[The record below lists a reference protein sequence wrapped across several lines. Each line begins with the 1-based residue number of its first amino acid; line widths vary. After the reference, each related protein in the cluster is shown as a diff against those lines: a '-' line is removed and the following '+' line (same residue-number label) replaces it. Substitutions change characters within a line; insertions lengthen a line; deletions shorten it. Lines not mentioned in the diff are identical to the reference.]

1 MGDGRTE
8 KVTFTCTP
16 DLKEFLIEWA
26 AKERRSIS
34 NLVEGIVTEA
44 VEAQQ
49 NDSRA
54 ASHKGTSGG
63 KGRGKKGGEG

>member
-16 DLKEFLIEWA
+16 DLKESLIEWA
-26 AKERRSIS
+26 ARERRSLS

-44 VEAQQ
+44 METQQ
-49 NDSRA
+49 NDEPP
-54 ASHKGTSGG
+54 ASSANSGG
-63 KGRGKKGGEG
+63 KGRGKK

>member
-16 DLKEFLIEWA
+16 DLKEFLLEWA
-26 AKERRSIS
+26 VKERRSLS

-44 VEAQQ
+44 AEAQS
-49 NDSRA
+49 NKSSSSTRSKA
-54 ASHKGTSGG
+54 
-63 KGRGKKGGEG
+63 KKKKEINQHR

>member
-16 DLKEFLIEWA
+16 DLKAFLLEWA
-26 AKERRSIS
+26 VRERRSLS

-44 VEAQQ
+44 AEAQS
-49 NDSRA
+49 NKSFDLTRSKA
-54 ASHKGTSGG
+54 
-63 KGRGKKGGEG
+63 KKKKEINQHR

>member
-16 DLKEFLIEWA
+16 DLKECLIEWA
-26 AKERRSIS
+26 ARERRSLS

-49 NDSRA
+49 NDTPTPP
-54 ASHKGTSGG
+54 GN
-63 KGRGKKGGEG
+63 KGRGKKG

>member
-26 AKERRSIS
+26 AKERRSLS

-44 VEAQQ
+44 AEAQQ
-49 NDSRA
+49 KEHPPTPATPGSK
-54 ASHKGTSGG
+54 S
-63 KGRGKKGGEG
+63 RGKKDK

>member
-26 AKERRSIS
+26 AKERRSLS

-44 VEAQQ
+44 AEAQQ
-49 NDSRA
+49 NE
-54 ASHKGTSGG
+54 HPPTSGTAG
-63 KGRGKKGGEG
+63 SKSRGKKTGGGG

>member
-16 DLKEFLIEWA
+16 DLKESLIEWA
-26 AKERRSIS
+26 ARERRSLS

-44 VEAQQ
+44 MEAQQ
-49 NDSRA
+49 NDEPPTS
-54 ASHKGTSGG
+54 GSGG
-63 KGRGKKGGEG
+63 KGRGKKG

>member
-26 AKERRSIS
+26 AKERRSLS

-44 VEAQQ
+44 VEVQQ
-49 NDSRA
+49 NSTPA
-54 ASHKGTSGG
+54 TPGG
-63 KGRGKKGGEG
+63 KGRGKKGGEE

>member
-26 AKERRSIS
+26 AKERRSLS

-44 VEAQQ
+44 IEAQQ
-49 NDSRA
+49 QGSP
-54 ASHKGTSGG
+54 ASGTTGG
-63 KGRGKKGGEG
+63 KGRGKKGVRGD

>member
-26 AKERRSIS
+26 AKERRSLS

-44 VEAQQ
+44 VEVQR
-49 NDSRA
+49 NENPPIS
-54 ASHKGTSGG
+54 STSKGKGG
-63 KGRGKKGGEG
+63 KGGKE

>member
-26 AKERRSIS
+26 AKERRSLS

-44 VEAQQ
+44 AEAQQ
-49 NDSRA
+49 NE
-54 ASHKGTSGG
+54 HPPTSGTAG
-63 KGRGKKGGEG
+63 SKGRGKKDE